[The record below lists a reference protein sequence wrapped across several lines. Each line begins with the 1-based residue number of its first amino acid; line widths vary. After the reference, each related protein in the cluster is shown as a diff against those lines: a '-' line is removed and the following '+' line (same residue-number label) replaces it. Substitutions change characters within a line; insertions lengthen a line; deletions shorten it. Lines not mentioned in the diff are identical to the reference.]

1 MGDYTVTRL
10 RRNRNRWGCALSVEK
25 SSAAKNAAQ
34 NPGNCLRNTP
44 KLARGGHFSG
54 TFCRHMPLNH
64 NWRSQTYKHNEVE
77 MKKATQRLV
86 WGWGIAAALVA
97 GSASAASWQ
106 DQLSS
111 AASQLSQQNSGTT
124 TTSNTQNGGLSLSSL
139 SGLLNGGDKAVSANS
154 MTNAAGVM
162 EYCVQHNVVD
172 NNVKS
177 VKDQVLSKL
186 GLSSTTA
193 QQQKTDYQQGLQG
206 LLNTGN
212 GQQLNLQSLSNSPM
226 GEKLKTKACDVVLKQ
241 GKKYIGM

>member
-1 MGDYTVTRL
+1 M
-10 RRNRNRWGCALSVEK
+10 N
-25 SSAAKNAAQ
+25 
-34 NPGNCLRNTP
+34 
-44 KLARGGHFSG
+44 
-54 TFCRHMPLNH
+54 
-64 NWRSQTYKHNEVE
+64 
-77 MKKATQRLV
+77 KATQRIIL
-86 WGWGIAAALVA
+86 GLGIAAALTA

-111 AASQLSQQNSGTT
+111 AASQLSQQNSGSTA
-124 TTSNTQNGGLSLSSL
+124 SSTQNGGLSLSSL
-139 SGLLNGGDKAVSANS
+139 SGLLNGGDKAVSSNS

-162 EYCVQHNVVD
+162 SYCVQHNVVD
-172 NNVKS
+172 NNVAS

-186 GLSSTTA
+186 GLSSPAA
-193 QQQKTDYQQGLQG
+193 QEQKTDYQQGLQG

>member
-1 MGDYTVTRL
+1 MSKSMQRGVWA
-10 RRNRNRWGCALSVEK
+10 WG
-25 SSAAKNAAQ
+25 
-34 NPGNCLRNTP
+34 
-44 KLARGGHFSG
+44 
-54 TFCRHMPLNH
+54 M
-64 NWRSQTYKHNEVE
+64 
-77 MKKATQRLV
+77 
-86 WGWGIAAALVA
+86 AAALVA

-111 AASQLSQQNSGTT
+111 AASQLSQQQNSNT
-124 TTSNTQNGGLSLSSL
+124 TTSSNGAQSGGLSLSTL
-139 SGLLNGGDKAVSANS
+139 TGLLNGGDKAVSASN

-177 VKDQVLSKL
+177 VKEQVLSKL
-186 GLSSTTA
+186 GLSSPAA
-193 QQQKTDYQQGLQG
+193 QEQKTDYQQGIAG

>member
-1 MGDYTVTRL
+1 M
-10 RRNRNRWGCALSVEK
+10 N
-25 SSAAKNAAQ
+25 
-34 NPGNCLRNTP
+34 
-44 KLARGGHFSG
+44 
-54 TFCRHMPLNH
+54 
-64 NWRSQTYKHNEVE
+64 
-77 MKKATQRLV
+77 KATQRIIL
-86 WGWGIAAALVA
+86 GLGIAAALTA

-111 AASQLSQQNSGTT
+111 AASQLSQQNSGSTT
-124 TTSNTQNGGLSLSSL
+124 SSNTQNGGLSLSSL
-139 SGLLNGGDKAVSANS
+139 SGLLNGGDKAVSSNS

-162 EYCVQHNVVD
+162 SYCVQHNVVD
-172 NNVKS
+172 NNVSS

-186 GLSSTTA
+186 GLSSPAA
-193 QQQKTDYQQGLQG
+193 QEQKTDYQQGLQG

>member
-1 MGDYTVTRL
+1 MQRGVWA
-10 RRNRNRWGCALSVEK
+10 WG
-25 SSAAKNAAQ
+25 
-34 NPGNCLRNTP
+34 
-44 KLARGGHFSG
+44 
-54 TFCRHMPLNH
+54 M
-64 NWRSQTYKHNEVE
+64 
-77 MKKATQRLV
+77 
-86 WGWGIAAALVA
+86 AAALVA

-111 AASQLSQQNSGTT
+111 AASQLSQQQNSNT
-124 TTSNTQNGGLSLSSL
+124 TTSSNGAQSGGLSLSTL
-139 SGLLNGGDKAVSANS
+139 TGLLNGGDKAVSASN

-177 VKDQVLSKL
+177 VKEQVLSKL
-186 GLSSTTA
+186 GLSTPAA
-193 QQQKTDYQQGLQG
+193 QAQKTDYQQGIAG

>member
-1 MGDYTVTRL
+1 M
-10 RRNRNRWGCALSVEK
+10 NK
-25 SSAAKNAAQ
+25 SMQ
-34 NPGNCLRNTP
+34 
-44 KLARGGHFSG
+44 RG
-54 TFCRHMPLNH
+54 
-64 NWRSQTYKHNEVE
+64 
-77 MKKATQRLV
+77 V
-86 WGWGIAAALVA
+86 WACGMAAALVA

-111 AASQLSQQNSGTT
+111 AASQLSQQQNSN
-124 TTSNTQNGGLSLSSL
+124 TTSSNGAQSGGLSLSTL
-139 SGLLNGGDKAVSANS
+139 TGLLNGGDKAVSASN

-177 VKDQVLSKL
+177 VKEQVLSKL
-186 GLSSTTA
+186 GLSTPAA
-193 QQQKTDYQQGLQG
+193 QEQKTDYQQGIAG

>member
-1 MGDYTVTRL
+1 MSKLMQRGVWA
-10 RRNRNRWGCALSVEK
+10 WG
-25 SSAAKNAAQ
+25 
-34 NPGNCLRNTP
+34 
-44 KLARGGHFSG
+44 
-54 TFCRHMPLNH
+54 M
-64 NWRSQTYKHNEVE
+64 
-77 MKKATQRLV
+77 
-86 WGWGIAAALVA
+86 AAALVA

-111 AASQLSQQNSGTT
+111 AASQLSQQQNSN
-124 TTSNTQNGGLSLSSL
+124 TTSSNGAQSGGLSLSTL
-139 SGLLNGGDKAVSANS
+139 TGLLNGGDKAVSASN

-177 VKDQVLSKL
+177 VKEQVLSKL
-186 GLSSTTA
+186 GLSTPAA
-193 QQQKTDYQQGLQG
+193 QEQKTDYQQGIAG

>member
-1 MGDYTVTRL
+1 MSKSMQRGVWA
-10 RRNRNRWGCALSVEK
+10 WG
-25 SSAAKNAAQ
+25 
-34 NPGNCLRNTP
+34 
-44 KLARGGHFSG
+44 
-54 TFCRHMPLNH
+54 M
-64 NWRSQTYKHNEVE
+64 
-77 MKKATQRLV
+77 
-86 WGWGIAAALVA
+86 AAALVA

-111 AASQLSQQNSGTT
+111 AASQLSQQQNSN
-124 TTSNTQNGGLSLSSL
+124 TTSSNGAQSGGLSLSTL
-139 SGLLNGGDKAVSANS
+139 TGLLNDGDKAVSASN

-177 VKDQVLSKL
+177 VKEQVLSKL
-186 GLSSTTA
+186 GLSTPAA
-193 QQQKTDYQQGLQG
+193 QEQKTDYQQGIAG

>member
-1 MGDYTVTRL
+1 MIKVAKGTI
-10 RRNRNRWGCALSVEK
+10 WGL
-25 SSAAKNAAQ
+25 
-34 NPGNCLRNTP
+34 
-44 KLARGGHFSG
+44 
-54 TFCRHMPLNH
+54 
-64 NWRSQTYKHNEVE
+64 
-77 MKKATQRLV
+77 
-86 WGWGIAAALVA
+86 GIAAALVA

-111 AASQLSQQNSGTT
+111 AASQLSQQNNSNT
-124 TTSNTQNGGLSLSSL
+124 TTSSTSQNGGLSLSSL
-139 SGLLNGGDKAVSANS
+139 TGLLNGGDKAVSSNS

-162 EYCVQHNVVD
+162 SYCVQHNVVD
-172 NNVKS
+172 NNVAS

-193 QQQKTDYQQGLQG
+193 QEQKTDYQQGLQG

-226 GEKLKTKACDVVLKQ
+226 GEKVKTKACDVVLKQ

>member
-1 MGDYTVTRL
+1 MSKSMQRGVWA
-10 RRNRNRWGCALSVEK
+10 WG
-25 SSAAKNAAQ
+25 
-34 NPGNCLRNTP
+34 
-44 KLARGGHFSG
+44 
-54 TFCRHMPLNH
+54 M
-64 NWRSQTYKHNEVE
+64 
-77 MKKATQRLV
+77 
-86 WGWGIAAALVA
+86 AAALVA

-111 AASQLSQQNSGTT
+111 AASQLSQQQNSN
-124 TTSNTQNGGLSLSSL
+124 TTSSNGAQSGGLSLSTL
-139 SGLLNGGDKAVSANS
+139 TGLLNGGDKAVSASN

-177 VKDQVLSKL
+177 VKEQVLSKL
-186 GLSSTTA
+186 GLSTPAA
-193 QQQKTDYQQGLQG
+193 QEQKTDYQQGIAG

-212 GQQLNLQSLSNSPM
+212 GQQLNLQSLNNSPM

>member
-1 MGDYTVTRL
+1 M
-10 RRNRNRWGCALSVEK
+10 N
-25 SSAAKNAAQ
+25 
-34 NPGNCLRNTP
+34 
-44 KLARGGHFSG
+44 
-54 TFCRHMPLNH
+54 
-64 NWRSQTYKHNEVE
+64 
-77 MKKATQRLV
+77 KATQRIIL
-86 WGWGIAAALVA
+86 GLGIAAALTA

-111 AASQLSQQNSGTT
+111 AASQLSQQNSGS

-139 SGLLNGGDKAVSANS
+139 SGLLNGGDKAVSSNS

-162 EYCVQHNVVD
+162 SYCVQHNVVD
-172 NNVKS
+172 NNVSS

-186 GLSSTTA
+186 GLSSPAA
-193 QQQKTDYQQGLQG
+193 QEQKTDYQQGLQG

-226 GEKLKTKACDVVLKQ
+226 GEKVKTKACDVVLKQ

>member
-1 MGDYTVTRL
+1 MNKSMQRGVWA
-10 RRNRNRWGCALSVEK
+10 WG
-25 SSAAKNAAQ
+25 
-34 NPGNCLRNTP
+34 
-44 KLARGGHFSG
+44 
-54 TFCRHMPLNH
+54 M
-64 NWRSQTYKHNEVE
+64 
-77 MKKATQRLV
+77 
-86 WGWGIAAALVA
+86 AAALVA

-111 AASQLSQQNSGTT
+111 AASQLSQQQNSN
-124 TTSNTQNGGLSLSSL
+124 TTSSNGAQSGGLSLSTL
-139 SGLLNGGDKAVSANS
+139 TGLLNGGDKAVSASN

-177 VKDQVLSKL
+177 VKEQVLSKL
-186 GLSSTTA
+186 GLSTPAA
-193 QQQKTDYQQGLQG
+193 QEQKTDYQQGIAG

-226 GEKLKTKACDVVLKQ
+226 GEKLKTKACDVVLMQ

>member
-1 MGDYTVTRL
+1 M
-10 RRNRNRWGCALSVEK
+10 NK
-25 SSAAKNAAQ
+25 AAQ
-34 NPGNCLRNTP
+34 RIILGL
-44 KLARGGHFSG
+44 
-54 TFCRHMPLNH
+54 
-64 NWRSQTYKHNEVE
+64 
-77 MKKATQRLV
+77 
-86 WGWGIAAALVA
+86 GIAAAMAA

-111 AASQLSQQNSGTT
+111 AASQLSQQNSGST
-124 TTSNTQNGGLSLSSL
+124 TTSSTQNGGLSLSSL
-139 SGLLNGGDKAVSANS
+139 SGLLNGGDKAVSSNS

-162 EYCVQHNVVD
+162 SYCVQHNVVD
-172 NNVKS
+172 NNVAS

-186 GLSSTTA
+186 GLSSPAA
-193 QQQKTDYQQGLQG
+193 QEQKTDYQQGLQG

>member
-1 MGDYTVTRL
+1 
-10 RRNRNRWGCALSVEK
+10 
-25 SSAAKNAAQ
+25 
-34 NPGNCLRNTP
+34 
-44 KLARGGHFSG
+44 
-54 TFCRHMPLNH
+54 
-64 NWRSQTYKHNEVE
+64 
-77 MKKATQRLV
+77 MKVQRMI
-86 WGWGIAAALVA
+86 WGWGIAAAMVA

-111 AASQLSQQNSGTT
+111 AASQLSQQNNSTN
-124 TTSNTQNGGLSLSSL
+124 NTNTAQNGGMSLSSL
-139 SGLLNGGDKAVSANS
+139 TGLLNGGDKAVSSNS

-162 EYCVQHNVVD
+162 SYCVQHNVVD

-186 GLSSTTA
+186 GLNSTTA
-193 QQQKTDYQQGLQG
+193 QEQKTDYQQGLQG

>member
-1 MGDYTVTRL
+1 MNKT
-10 RRNRNRWGCALSVEK
+10 
-25 SSAAKNAAQ
+25 
-34 NPGNCLRNTP
+34 
-44 KLARGGHFSG
+44 
-54 TFCRHMPLNH
+54 
-64 NWRSQTYKHNEVE
+64 
-77 MKKATQRLV
+77 TQRAMWIGAVAVML
-86 WGWGIAAALVA
+86 AA

-111 AASQLSQQNSGTT
+111 AASQLSQQQNSG
-124 TTSNTQNGGLSLSSL
+124 SNTSTSTQQNGGLSIASL
-139 SGLLNGGDKAVSANS
+139 AGLLNGGDKAVSANS

-177 VKDQVLSKL
+177 VKEQVLNKL
-186 GLSSTTA
+186 GLSSPTA
-193 QQQKTDYQQGLQG
+193 QTQKTDYQQGLMG

>member
-1 MGDYTVTRL
+1 M
-10 RRNRNRWGCALSVEK
+10 
-25 SSAAKNAAQ
+25 
-34 NPGNCLRNTP
+34 
-44 KLARGGHFSG
+44 KLQG
-54 TFCRHMPLNH
+54 MI
-64 NWRSQTYKHNEVE
+64 
-77 MKKATQRLV
+77 
-86 WGWGIAAALVA
+86 WGWGIAAAMVA

-111 AASQLSQQNSGTT
+111 AASQLSQQNNS
-124 TTSNTQNGGLSLSSL
+124 TSNTSNTSTTQNGGMSLSSL
-139 SGLLNGGDKAVSANS
+139 TGLLNGGDKAVSSNS

-162 EYCVQHNVVD
+162 SYCVQHNVVD
-172 NNVKS
+172 NNVSS

-186 GLSSTTA
+186 GLSTPTA
-193 QQQKTDYQQGLQG
+193 QAQKTDYQQGLQG

>member
-1 MGDYTVTRL
+1 M
-10 RRNRNRWGCALSVEK
+10 N
-25 SSAAKNAAQ
+25 
-34 NPGNCLRNTP
+34 
-44 KLARGGHFSG
+44 
-54 TFCRHMPLNH
+54 
-64 NWRSQTYKHNEVE
+64 
-77 MKKATQRLV
+77 KATQRIIL
-86 WGWGIAAALVA
+86 GLGLAAAMAA

-111 AASQLSQQNSGTT
+111 AASQLSQQNSGS

-139 SGLLNGGDKAVSANS
+139 SGLLNGGDKAVSSNS

-162 EYCVQHNVVD
+162 SYCVQHNVVD
-172 NNVKS
+172 NNVSS

-186 GLSSTTA
+186 GLSSPAA
-193 QQQKTDYQQGLQG
+193 QEQKTDYQQGLQG